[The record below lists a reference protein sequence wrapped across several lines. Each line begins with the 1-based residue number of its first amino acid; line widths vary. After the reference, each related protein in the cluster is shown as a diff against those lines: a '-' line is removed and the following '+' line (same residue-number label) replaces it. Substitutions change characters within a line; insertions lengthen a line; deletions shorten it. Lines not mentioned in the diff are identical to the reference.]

1 MMLLNKI
8 PLLFTMVNLKQSSV
22 RSKSTSK
29 AVVQTRNVS
38 VQDTPLTS
46 SKEINEDEESL
57 SDIIR

>member
-1 MMLLNKI
+1 MLLNKI

-22 RSKSTSK
+22 RSKSTPK

-38 VQDTPLTS
+38 VQDTPLTL

>member
-22 RSKSTSK
+22 RLKSTPK

-46 SKEINEDEESL
+46 KINEDEESL